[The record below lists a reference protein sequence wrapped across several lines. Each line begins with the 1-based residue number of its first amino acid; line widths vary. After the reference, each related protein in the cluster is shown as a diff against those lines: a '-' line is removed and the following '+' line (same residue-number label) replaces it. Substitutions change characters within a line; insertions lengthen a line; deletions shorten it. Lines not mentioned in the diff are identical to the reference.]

1 MIRAI
6 RRFVF
11 RVLGDVLRKSQV
23 KTLAALVPGLIR
35 SQQLGI
41 AAIGRCLG
49 GDAKPKNG
57 IKRVFRFTS
66 NEGVDVTA
74 TARAMIAMLCQPG
87 NVIGIAMD
95 WTKIGDF
102 QVLTSAVV
110 TKHRAIPVHWT
121 VIDELETRMK
131 DAELDHIATLRELV
145 PRENGPVILAD
156 RGFDDVAFLRE
167 LGADFQ
173 LVVRSANSTCVR
185 LQAEN
190 DFQRLSQISIERNRV
205 YDFGQID
212 FRKDD
217 PLQIRLVI
225 VHDSQQADPWILLTN
240 IEGGPPR
247 DIVRWY
253 GRRFEIEEAFRD
265 LMRIP
270 PNPNSQSARWRMP
283 SPLDG
288 ERPFRSMANGDSA
301 QAEFGVGA
309 KRRRSLSR
317 GEFMRHGSFFP
328 CLATHRFSLQ
338 RDFGRRTNES
348 IQQGV
353 RDAGIAN
360 GVMPLL
366 DGVLAGH
373 EGRPDPS
380 PIVNHF
386 KEGVLTRPLE
396 RVQCPIVEDE
406 KVSARQAGEHLEVG
420 AVGPCDG
427 QLLKQSGDPLVD
439 DAVPFPACFVAQR
452 AAEPGLA

>member
-1 MIRAI
+1 MGRGIPDPSPLGVLWHDGHTHSASETI
-6 RRFVF
+6 ARFHA
-11 RVLGDVLRKSQV
+11 QV
-23 KTLAALVPGLIR
+23 KQHMDGLKARRRGVGVPTCPKAEENGAACRVTRKGLVWRPGGVKLGHGEASEPIAVQHCRCLRHGHFLDYPSFLVPR
-35 SQQLGI
+35 KHY
-41 AAIGRCLG
+41 AAEVVESAL
-49 GDAKPKNG
+49 
-57 IKRVFRFTS
+57 S
-66 NEGVDVTA
+66 
-74 TARAMIAMLCQPG
+74 ARAQGRTLEEICSVQGLP
-87 NVIGIAMD
+87 D
-95 WTKIGDF
+95 
-102 QVLTSAVV
+102 TSAVRRWV
-110 TKHRAIPVHWT
+110 RDVMVRIPV
-121 VIDELETRMK
+121 L
-131 DAELDHIATLRELV
+131 LV
-145 PRENGPVILAD
+145 
-156 RGFDDVAFLRE
+156 DVRKRSIKW
-167 LGADFQ
+167 
-173 LVVRSANSTCVR
+173 LV
-185 LQAEN
+185 
-190 DFQRLSQISIERNRV
+190 
-205 YDFGQID
+205 
-212 FRKDD
+212 
-217 PLQIRLVI
+217 
-225 VHDSQQADPWILLTN
+225 
-240 IEGGPPR
+240 
-247 DIVRWY
+247 
-253 GRRFEIEEAFRD
+253 
-265 LMRIP
+265 RIP

-420 AVGPCDG
+420 AV
-427 QLLKQSGDPLVD
+427 
-439 DAVPFPACFVAQR
+439 
-452 AAEPGLA
+452 